1 MKQCTLYLVACTL
14 LLVGV
19 AVAEQ
24 QHGEPILLS
33 LKDGNVAVLDSVIN
47 RVTQNGGR
55 ILHIYPPHVLIGFLP
70 TGTEASIKAK
80 VPGLQS
86 YRGEI
91 VGEDVQQLG
100 ETFSA
105 VFEAWNN
112 NFHGKAKSRG
122 LDPSPGEYTPPEP
135 TADAFAVPPDAITQ
149 GGSPLNRPQGT
160 GYYDV
165 SEFLYG
171 RISVNVILPESD
183 GSIDTQTE
191 NWNSTREQQV
201 VSEIQQGLN
210 WLASQDARA
219 NLTFVYHFYFGRTDS
234 RAQTGYEPISR
245 PSTQQHLW
253 MNQIMSNFWYTNG
266 SEFDRAFAFLNTAIA
281 VDNTDWSVLIWVV
294 DSQNDPDGRFS
305 DGKFAYAYLGGPFL
319 VMTYDND
326 LWGIGKMDAVVS
338 HEFEHNFHALDEYA
352 NATNQ
357 PCTMYSGYLNV
368 QNRNSANY
376 QNCGSDLNLACVM
389 RSGDNVSGICTY
401 TRQMIGWRDTD
412 NNGILDVADTYPN
425 TVLNPLVPNPIYDKT
440 PTFTGSGADVALTN
454 LNPYPFGHWG
464 APRNNISPNPV
475 NQWWWRVDAGGWNVW
490 YGEYLGPMTTNPLPD
505 GPHAFE
511 FKARNALGR
520 FDPTPELQNF
530 TTLGHLKSTTNRV
543 SAANSQRKLARAAD
557 GTYHLVYEDENLIYY
572 STSTNNGA
580 SWSTEEV
587 LSHYSPSSYPAIVC
601 QLGHVFVVWQ
611 EYEGFVEGMHQY
623 RIRGVWKQPGS
634 SWNEIMSYSGPPILA
649 RFSSQVDAVPVIVA
663 AENTFNEHQQTNP
676 VMPELMLAWRGPD
689 GIYSAV
695 GNFDVIPGCCGPGE
709 EEESQSQVYLWNP
722 SIRFGRIPGTSS
734 SSIRPSLGTDFS
746 SRVGLT
752 YQDNNMVYA
761 MLNDGAGWSVSELV
775 STPVFE
781 VENNQTPSLAV
792 DNLSRLIVAW
802 DYFDGET
809 IGTRIK
815 VRRRETN
822 GNWGVAT
829 SFSGVQVSPYVGGL
843 ANRVPSVSGYPRYN
857 SDYGVTWQ
865 TSQNTVQLKKNTGGV
880 WGASQIVGN
889 PGYDPNLSSN
899 ESTSLDALIGYRNNN
914 NAPYALAFTSQYL
927 PNSPLELSEDIYREV
942 RVAGD
947 SFAVRLRLGDLN
959 LRNTSG
965 NEAIDFSG
973 FPDTTVVYGTQDLR
987 RVFRTEPFTI
997 GTNSSLDFTGM
1008 VRVLNSSWVRNNW
1021 SNNTNI
1027 TLAFEAVDNASG
1039 LVLGRPLQYSI
1050 SRNRIPSVS
1059 GSLSV
1064 SLTALAGRTVYLRAG
1079 VSLSNDLSTR
1089 VYVVDERIPRDGS
1102 MHPMAKVG
1110 ENGEPEIPIAF
1121 VLDQNFPN
1129 PFNPSTQIR
1138 FGLPNAAVV
1147 RLTVFDVLGR
1157 ELQTLSSGYF
1167 GAGYHT
1173 VVWDASDFA
1182 SGVYFARMTVNDET
1196 GKQTF
1201 TKTNRLLLTK

>member
-1 MKQCTLYLVACTL
+1 
-14 LLVGV
+14 
-19 AVAEQ
+19 
-24 QHGEPILLS
+24 
-33 LKDGNVAVLDSVIN
+33 
-47 RVTQNGGR
+47 
-55 ILHIYPPHVLIGFLP
+55 
-70 TGTEASIKAK
+70 
-80 VPGLQS
+80 
-86 YRGEI
+86 
-91 VGEDVQQLG
+91 
-100 ETFSA
+100 
-105 VFEAWNN
+105 
-112 NFHGKAKSRG
+112 
-122 LDPSPGEYTPPEP
+122 
-135 TADAFAVPPDAITQ
+135 
-149 GGSPLNRPQGT
+149 
-160 GYYDV
+160 V

-425 TVLNPLVPNPIYDKT
+425 TVLNPLVPNPTYDKT

-580 SWSTEEV
+580 SWSTEE
-587 LSHYSPSSYPAIVC
+587 LLPYFSFSPMSYPSIAC

-611 EYEGFVEGMHQY
+611 EYEGFVESMHQY

-634 SWNEIMSYSGPPILA
+634 SWDEIRSYSGQPILA
-649 RFSSQVDAVPVIVA
+649 RFSSQLDPVPVIVA

-676 VMPELMLAWRGPD
+676 VRPELMLAWRGPD

-695 GNFDVIPGCCGPGE
+695 GNWDVIPGDAE
-709 EEESQSQVYLWNP
+709 EEEEQVMAQVYVWNP
-722 SIRFGRIPGTSS
+722 YVRFGKITATSS
-734 SSIRPSLGTDFS
+734 SSLRPSLGTDFL
-746 SRVGLT
+746 SRVGLA
-752 YQDNNMVYA
+752 YEEANKVFA
-761 MLNDGAGWSVSELV
+761 MSNDGAGWSAAYQVSA
-775 STPVFE
+775 TPFDDLE
-781 VENNQTPSLAV
+781 AFRTPSVTV
-792 DNLSRLIVAW
+792 DNSSRLVVAW
-802 DYFDGET
+802 EYWQGEFLSST
-809 IGTRIK
+809 IQ
-815 VRRRETN
+815 VRRKETN
-822 GNWGVAT
+822 GNWGVTTNLNAQSSGGYPAT
-829 SFSGVQVSPYVGGL
+829 WY
-843 ANRVPSVSGYPRYN
+843 NKVPSASAYPTYN
-857 SDYGVTWQ
+857 NDFAVTWAFA
-865 TSQNTVQLKKNTGGV
+865 SQNTAQLKKFTNGT
-880 WGASQIVGN
+880 WAATQIIGN
-889 PGYDPNLSSN
+889 PGFDPNLSMN
-899 ESTSLDALIGYRNNN
+899 ESASLDAKVAYRNNN
-914 NAPYALAFTSQYL
+914 SSPYALAFTSQYL
-927 PNSPLELSEDIYREV
+927 PNSPLELSDEIFREV

-947 SFAVRLRLGDLN
+947 SFAVRLRFGALM
-959 LRNTSG
+959 LRMPETS
-965 NEAIDFSG
+965 EAIDFST
-973 FPDTTVVYGTQDLR
+973 FPDTTIVYGTQDLH

-997 GTNSSLDFTGM
+997 GTNAFLDLTGTL
-1008 VRVLNSSWVRNNW
+1008 RVLNSSWVRTNW
-1021 SNNTNI
+1021 RHATNI
-1027 TLAFEAVDNASG
+1027 TLALEAVDNVTG
-1039 LVLGRPLQYSI
+1039 TVVGRPLQYSI
-1050 SRNRIPSVS
+1050 TRNHTPSVS
-1059 GSLSV
+1059 GALSV
-1064 SLTALAGRTVYLRAG
+1064 PLTSLAGRTVYLRAS

-1089 VYVVDERIPRDGS
+1089 LYAVDERIPRGSS
-1102 MHPMAKVG
+1102 MHPVAKVSSSG
-1110 ENGEPEIPIAF
+1110 EREIPVEF
-1121 VLDQNFPN
+1121 SFDQNFPN

-1138 FGLPNAAVV
+1138 FGLPNSAFV
-1147 RLTVFDVLGR
+1147 RLVVFDVLGR
-1157 ELQTLSSGYF
+1157 EVQMLSSGYLE
-1167 GAGYHT
+1167 AGYHT
-1173 VVWDASDFA
+1173 LSWDASQLA
-1182 SGVYFARMTVNDET
+1182 SGVYFARLTVNDDA
-1196 GKQTF
+1196 GRQFF
-1201 TKTNRLLLTK
+1201 TRTNRLLLTK